1 MSSGESTMKNTK
13 ANQIKVIRAIYENTH
28 AMRKMYEEKGETEK
42 AKRELIRAT
51 ELSSV
56 LMLLENNEHFHDI
69 AKIYFPDE
77 D

>member
-1 MSSGESTMKNTK
+1 MKNTK
-13 ANQIKVIRAIYENTH
+13 ANQIKVIRAMYENIHTL
-28 AMRKMYEEKGETEK
+28 RKMYEEKGETEK

-51 ELSSV
+51 ELSLV

>member
-1 MSSGESTMKNTK
+1 
-13 ANQIKVIRAIYENTH
+13 
-28 AMRKMYEEKGETEK
+28 MRKKGETEK

-56 LMLLENNEHFHDI
+56 LMLLENNDYFHDI
-69 AKIYFPDE
+69 AKIYFTDE

>member
-1 MSSGESTMKNTK
+1 MKNTK
-13 ANQIKVIRAIYENTH
+13 SNQIKLIRAMYENTH
-28 AMRKMYEEKGETEK
+28 ALRRMYEEKGEYEK
-42 AKRELIRAT
+42 ADRELIRAT

-56 LMLLENNEHFHDI
+56 LMLLEDKEHFKAI

>member
-1 MSSGESTMKNTK
+1 MKNTK

-28 AMRKMYEEKGETEK
+28 AMRKMYEERGEIEK

-56 LMLLENNEHFHDI
+56 LMLLENKDHFSDI

>member
-1 MSSGESTMKNTK
+1 MKNTK
-13 ANQIKVIRAIYENTH
+13 ANQIKVIRAMYESSHALRRIYEENG
-28 AMRKMYEEKGETEK
+28 KNEK
-42 AKRELIRAT
+42 ANRELIRAT

-56 LMLLENNEHFHDI
+56 LMLLEDKEHFKAI

>member
-1 MSSGESTMKNTK
+1 M
-13 ANQIKVIRAIYENTH
+13 RRIYE
-28 AMRKMYEEKGETEK
+28 EQGEHEK

-56 LMLLENNEHFHDI
+56 LMLLEDKEHFKAI
-69 AKIYFPDE
+69 AEIYFPDE

>member
-1 MSSGESTMKNTK
+1 MSSGVNEMKNTK
-13 ANQIKVIRAIYENTH
+13 SNQIKLIRAIYENAH
-28 AMRKMYEEKGETEK
+28 ALRKFYDEKGETEK

-56 LMLLENNEHFHDI
+56 LMLLENNGYFHDI
-69 AKIYFPDE
+69 AKIYFTDE

>member
-1 MSSGESTMKNTK
+1 MSSGENNLKNTK
-13 ANQIKVIRAIYENTH
+13 TNLTKVIRAMYENSH
-28 AMRKMYEEKGETEK
+28 DLRRFYEEKGEYKK
-42 AKRELIRAT
+42 AHRELIRAM

-56 LMLLENNEHFHDI
+56 LMILEYKEHFKAI

>member
-1 MSSGESTMKNTK
+1 MKNTK
-13 ANQIKVIRAIYENTH
+13 ANLIKVIRAMYENSH
-28 AMRKMYEEKGETEK
+28 NLRRFYEEKGKNEK

-56 LMLLENNEHFHDI
+56 LMLLEDKEHFKAI

>member
-1 MSSGESTMKNTK
+1 MKNTK
-13 ANQIKVIRAIYENTH
+13 ANLIKVIRARYEN
-28 AMRKMYEEKGETEK
+28 ANDLRRFYEEKGETEK
-42 AKRELIRAT
+42 AKRELSRSS

-56 LMLLENNEHFHDI
+56 LMLLENNKYFHDI

>member
-1 MSSGESTMKNTK
+1 MKNTK
-13 ANQIKVIRAIYENTH
+13 ANQIKVIRAMYANTH
-28 AMRKMYEEKGETEK
+28 AMRRKYEEIGETEK
-42 AKRELIRAT
+42 ARRELIRAT

-69 AKIYFPDE
+69 ANIYFPDE